1 MEPLL
6 DVAVTRVPLYARPED
21 SSDLLYADDR
31 ATDPIPHPD
40 PALTGRRPGRP
51 KVHYGLIA
59 SGDRSLRSARKRD
72 EIAAAHDVLAIEME
86 GKGLGYAGFS
96 VGVEWLVIRGI
107 SDYGDAHVTR
117 DWRRCASLA
126 AAAYSRAL
134 LAECPPLASQAPA
147 SQAPLE
153 PGASAEGDRAGQPG
167 QNASGAGGSET
178 PSGIRASASGRGVV
192 IAGNN
197 SGVISTGDHA
207 TIEQRP

>member
-1 MEPLL
+1 
-6 DVAVTRVPLYARPED
+6 VTRVPLYARPQE

-40 PALTGRRPGRP
+40 LALTGHRPGRP

-117 DWRRCASLA
+117 DWRRYASLA
-126 AAAYSRAL
+126 AAGYSRAL
-134 LAECPPLASQAPA
+134 LAECPPLASQAP
-147 SQAPLE
+147 PE
-153 PGASAEGDRAGQPG
+153 PGASAAVDGAGQHVRPG
-167 QNASGAGGSET
+167 QDAPGAGGSET
-178 PSGIRASASGRGVV
+178 PGRVRASASGRGVV
-192 IAGNN
+192 IGGSN
-197 SGVISTGDHA
+197 SGVISTSDHA
-207 TIEQRP
+207 TIEQHQ